1 MAYTTVTN
9 SPIDPTLQ
17 PRSHTLP
24 HVTPTVTSTT
34 MVTYTTVLH
43 HIATPSLHHRYITAA
58 TTWCQA
64 DELQERVVA
73 AESRMVEGQGA
84 VAQVQILERQVSQLR
99 AQHEESARARA
110 EDARQAEDA
119 RAEAAALL
127 QAQGT
132 ASTVGEEARL
142 ASLRRREAEQ
152 AQLSAVADAKVAE
165 LEDKLRVMERER
177 DSAVARRQEA
187 EVAAVEVRKEAS
199 ERTIE
204 LVQAQ
209 EEIRR
214 LRERLEEVQG
224 RATDAVAS
232 VSSFQKL
239 RSLQQAT
246 AAERDAALERCK
258 KLEQDRG
265 AGRLE
270 SLGTGMGE
278 EGYIA
283 ELRAAH
289 TRLAEEMNEN
299 NRLRAALRQQSSERN
314 DSVDGFA
321 L

>member
-1 MAYTTVTN
+1 
-9 SPIDPTLQ
+9 
-17 PRSHTLP
+17 
-24 HVTPTVTSTT
+24 
-34 MVTYTTVLH
+34 
-43 HIATPSLHHRYITAA
+43 
-58 TTWCQA
+58 
-64 DELQERVVA
+64 
-73 AESRMVEGQGA
+73 MVEGQGA

-289 TRLAEEMNEN
+289 TRCGTELVAMNLPVQAGG
-299 NRLRAALRQQSSERN
+299 RDEREQPTPCC
-314 DSVDGFA
+314 VA
-321 L
+321 PAK